1 MRPPSITTSYGGPTG
16 TGAVPP
22 GAGAGRH
29 AATNTASAAPGSS
42 RRTRPVI
49 RILLPGAVFTHVGNH
64 APEPVGGIAP
74 VGLDGA
80 LGCVR
85 VSRIDRP
92 DDDVVLRHRRRDLI
106 HQRVDVDAHV
116 ALRLRFDDMMEG
128 QETGPGRAV
137 HVARMELD
145 RKSTRLNS
153 SHTVISYAVF
163 CLK

>member
-92 DDDVVLRHRRRDLI
+92 RSEEHTSELQSHHDL
-106 HQRVDVDAHV
+106 VC
-116 ALRLRFDDMMEG
+116 RLLLEKKKN
-128 QETGPGRAV
+128 T
-137 HVARMELD
+137 
-145 RKSTRLNS
+145 
-153 SHTVISYAVF
+153 
-163 CLK
+163 